1 MQAPVSFCLSPSG
14 FRLPGPLPI
23 VNLRLPGPYSLG
35 GLTAASSGADPSE
48 MAETRKPAVHPSAKG
63 GGREAGGAG
72 VRRAR
77 GAFPSWSSG
86 GRVLILLEDLRLR
99 PPGRIPLKW
108 QRRGSQPC
116 IRPPRAEVGR
126 TPELGF
132 LNLPGPSHR
141 EPQVAGSLF
150 SWRTYGCVRRGGSL

>member
-63 GGREAGGAG
+63 GGRDDSGPRVLQPPGSFPRRTSD
-72 VRRAR
+72 RRA
-77 GAFPSWSSG
+77 PS
-86 GRVLILLEDLRLR
+86 LLGVLRLL
-99 PPGRIPLKW
+99 PPV
-108 QRRGSQPC
+108 S
-116 IRPPRAEVGR
+116 V
-126 TPELGF
+126 
-132 LNLPGPSHR
+132 
-141 EPQVAGSLF
+141 
-150 SWRTYGCVRRGGSL
+150 